1 MDENK
6 WDNLISQLAS
16 FSLGVIVT
24 ALMITQNW
32 MGEFIWVLFGS
43 AIMLLFWLGWKWVMG
58 IDYMQENHPDYKGED
73 LFGDDEIKNERNN

>member
-1 MDENK
+1 MNEDIWN
-6 WDNLISQLAS
+6 NRISQLAS

-24 ALMITQNW
+24 ALMIAQNW
-32 MGEFIWVLFGS
+32 MREFIWVLFGS

-73 LFGDDEIKNERNN
+73 LFGDDEETK

>member
-1 MDENK
+1 MNEDK

-24 ALMITQNW
+24 ALMIAQNW
-32 MGEFIWVLFGS
+32 MREFIWVLFGS
-43 AIMLLFWLGWKWVMG
+43 AIMLLFWLCWKWVMG

-73 LFGDDEIKNERNN
+73 LFDEENKK